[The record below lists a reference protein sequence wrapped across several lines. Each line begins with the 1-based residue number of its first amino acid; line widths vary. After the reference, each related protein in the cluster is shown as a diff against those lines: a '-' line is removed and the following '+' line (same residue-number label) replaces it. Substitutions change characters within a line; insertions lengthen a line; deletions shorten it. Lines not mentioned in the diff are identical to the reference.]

1 MANPAIVA
9 CPADVWTKVA
19 TNVQVGNI
27 WILKKLNKGYLQTY
41 RLAGEAAPT
50 VTTEGIEIKEPGMAI
65 DSSPGIDVYIYAKSG
80 DGSVRVD
87 V

>member
-1 MANPAIVA
+1 
-9 CPADVWTKVA
+9 
-19 TNVQVGNI
+19 
-27 WILKKLNKGYLQTY
+27 
-41 RLAGEAAPT
+41 